1 MLTQYSC
8 ATISLLGIQAC
19 NNSKP
24 EKLLSL
30 GKLTLRWK
38 KSQIYEQNTL
48 QCDKCS
54 QDTCAFILKGTEQVV
69 QRALIQPA
77 P

>member
-8 ATISLLGIQAC
+8 ATISLPGIQAC

-38 KSQIYEQNTL
+38 KSQIYEQIHCNVTN
-48 QCDKCS
+48 
-54 QDTCAFILKGTEQVV
+54 AHRILVHS
-69 QRALIQPA
+69 
-77 P
+77 